1 MTVSLFDLD
10 YTLLEGDTEWLWGE
24 FLAEKGLVSSHFLRD
39 MTNFFCM
46 YENGDLDIYTYQK
59 YLLQPIKSLNAQTF
73 LTLQNEFCQ
82 NIGRLFRSD
91 MLDRLEWHRS
101 RGHIIILISATS
113 QLLVEPISH
122 LLPVDDIICTRVE
135 TINHLPTGQIT
146 GIPAYRE
153 GKVQNLLHW
162 LEKNSLTLEG
172 SWAYSDSI
180 NDIPLLDLGENSVA
194 VTPDAALRKYA
205 MLKGWRIMDL

>member
-1 MTVSLFDLD
+1 
-10 YTLLEGDTEWLWGE
+10 
-24 FLAEKGLVSSHFLRD
+24 
-39 MTNFFCM
+39 
-46 YENGDLDIYTYQK
+46 
-59 YLLQPIKSLNAQTF
+59 
-73 LTLQNEFCQ
+73 
-82 NIGRLFRSD
+82 

-180 NDIPLLDLGENSVA
+180 NDIPLLELVENSVA

-205 MLKGWRIMDL
+205 MLKGWRIMDLLSITVVYQFYNAHLIILNSLFILSKLNSQDHILIQSRTFSFPGSCARNFAFYFGEGCSMRLGIKAKLLLFGY